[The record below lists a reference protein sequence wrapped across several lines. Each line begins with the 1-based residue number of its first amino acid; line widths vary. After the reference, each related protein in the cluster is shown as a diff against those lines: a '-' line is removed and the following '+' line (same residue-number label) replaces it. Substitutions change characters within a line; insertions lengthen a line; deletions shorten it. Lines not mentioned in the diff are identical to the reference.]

1 MRSLQPS
8 IWYRWRHALSRAP
21 YLLLLNVSKESQVG
35 RVKQRIKSANSRPD
49 LRQERRMAS
58 AGSRAAGAQRVLV
71 KLQESLSNEKYYE
84 AHQMYRT
91 LYFRYVTSDC
101 SRFTISRRF
110 FSFQIFKSKA
120 VPWTFR
126 LALRWCYEIVAQ
138 KSGVKNIF
146 LQFTNFY
153 NLQCMRMSSM
163 LCLRM

>member
-1 MRSLQPS
+1 
-8 IWYRWRHALSRAP
+8 
-21 YLLLLNVSKESQVG
+21 LLLLNVSEESQVG
-35 RVKQRIKSANSRPD
+35 RVKQRIKSAKSLPD

-101 SRFTISRRF
+101 SRFTFSRRF
-110 FSFQIFKSKA
+110 FSMQIFKSKA
-120 VPWTFR
+120 VPRTSR
-126 LALRWCYEIVAQ
+126 LALRWCYKIVAQ
-138 KSGVKNIF
+138 KSGSKNTFHSSSTFDIPVV
-146 LQFTNFY
+146 
-153 NLQCMRMSSM
+153 CMSSL